1 MKSLSGAARQHP
13 RMLWRGSWRRL
24 WRPDPL
30 RRVSEAVSSSRADPF
45 QTWRDPSD
53 HDFESVFM
61 AARDG
66 QGWALSE
73 LYRALFPRILQYLEA
88 VEPAEAEDVACDT
101 WLDIVDGLER
111 FEGDEAGLRALSFSI
126 ARRRL
131 LDLRRRR
138 ALGRTVP
145 RNPGAPVEVR
155 PTSGDGT
162 AVGTDPAIGLI
173 TSSLSPE
180 EADVVLLRVIGD
192 LDVDAIAA
200 ILGAGPSDVRMLQHR
215 AVRRLA
221 GVLEREGV
229 TR

>member
-1 MKSLSGAARQHP
+1 M
-13 RMLWRGSWRRL
+13 
-24 WRPDPL
+24 
-30 RRVSEAVSSSRADPF
+30 SEAVGSSRADPF

-53 HDFESVFM
+53 HEFESVFL

-73 LYRALFPRILQYLEA
+73 LYRALFPRILQYLGA
-88 VEPAEAEDVACDT
+88 VEPVEAEDVACDT
-101 WLDIVDGLER
+101 WLDVVDGLER
-111 FEGDEAGLRALSFSI
+111 FQGDEAGLRALSFTI

-138 ALGRTVP
+138 ALGRMAP
-145 RNPGAPVEVR
+145 RSPERPFEAR
-155 PTSGDGT
+155 PTNRADETAGSQSGADQ
-162 AVGTDPAIGLI
+162 AIDLI

-192 LDVDAIAA
+192 LDVDAVAEIV
-200 ILGAGPSDVRMLQHR
+200 GTGPSNVRLLQQR

-221 GVLEREGV
+221 RVLETEGAA
-229 TR
+229 R

>member
-1 MKSLSGAARQHP
+1 MKSLSGAPRQVWGW
-13 RMLWRGSWRRL
+13 LRL
-24 WRPDPL
+24 RLRRPDPL
-30 RRVSEAVSSSRADPF
+30 RRMSEAVSSSRTDPF

-53 HDFESVFM
+53 QDFESVFM

-73 LYRALFPRILQYLEA
+73 LYRALFPRILQYLGA
-88 VEPAEAEDVACDT
+88 VEPGEAEDVACDT
-101 WLDIVDGLER
+101 WLDVVDGLER
-111 FEGDEAGLRALSFSI
+111 FQGDEAGLRALSFTI

-138 ALGRTVP
+138 ALGRMVP
-145 RNPGAPVEVR
+145 RDLEEASEAR
-155 PTSGDGT
+155 PASGDETVASSLGT
-162 AVGTDPAIGLI
+162 HPAIGLI
-173 TSSLSPE
+173 TTSLPPE

-192 LDVDAIAA
+192 LDVDAV
-200 ILGAGPSDVRMLQHR
+200 AGIVGTGPGDVRLLQHR

>member
-1 MKSLSGAARQHP
+1 M
-13 RMLWRGSWRRL
+13 
-24 WRPDPL
+24 
-30 RRVSEAVSSSRADPF
+30 SEAFRSSRADPF
-45 QTWRDPSD
+45 QAWRDPSD
-53 HDFESVFM
+53 HDFESVFT

-73 LYRALFPRILQYLEA
+73 LYRALFPRILQYLGA
-88 VEPAEAEDVACDT
+88 VEPDEAEDVACDT
-101 WLDIVDGLER
+101 WLDVVDGLER
-111 FEGDEAGLRALSFSI
+111 FQGDEADLRAFSFTI

-138 ALGRTVP
+138 ALGRTVQ
-145 RNPGAPVEVR
+145 RDPGAPTQGR
-155 PTSGDGT
+155 PTSSDET
-162 AVGTDPAIGLI
+162 AVSSLGTDPAIGLI

-192 LDVDAIAA
+192 LDVDAVAGIV
-200 ILGAGPSDVRMLQHR
+200 GTGPSDVRLLQHR

-229 TR
+229 PR

>member
-1 MKSLSGAARQHP
+1 M
-13 RMLWRGSWRRL
+13 
-24 WRPDPL
+24 
-30 RRVSEAVSSSRADPF
+30 SEAVGSSRADPF
-45 QTWRDPSD
+45 EAWRDPSD
-53 HDFESVFM
+53 REFESVFL

-73 LYRALFPRILQYLEA
+73 LYRALFPRILQYLGA

-101 WLDIVDGLER
+101 WLDVVDGLER
-111 FEGDEAGLRALSFSI
+111 FQGDEAGLRALSFTI

-138 ALGRTVP
+138 ALGRTAP
-145 RNPGAPVEVR
+145 RGPEASTEAR
-155 PTSGDGT
+155 PTNGVDETGVSSL
-162 AVGTDPAIGLI
+162 GTDPALGLI

-192 LDVDAIAA
+192 LDVDAVAGIV
-200 ILGAGPSDVRMLQHR
+200 GTGPSNVRLLQHR

-221 GVLEREGV
+221 RVLETEGV